1 MPCQTNYFPLII
13 RNGHQKGSSLFF
25 LFFAFYS
32 SSVLHNYK
40 KQALTFSFHPFL
52 PFMYGKLFESSALMH
67 LSAVKSLISALRQ
80 LSHQCVA
87 ATATAFGPSSSQKLG
102 SISFSVERMI
112 SILVNNLHSMWCQWF
127 WIQCLHMFITN
138 MVLHMVF

>member
-1 MPCQTNYFPLII
+1 MGIKRAP
-13 RNGHQKGSSLFF
+13 LFF
-25 LFFAFYS
+25 LFFAFYF

-127 WIQCLHMFITN
+127 WIQCFHMFIAN
-138 MVLHMVF
+138 MVLHIVF

>member
-25 LFFAFYS
+25 IYLFAFYF

-52 PFMYGKLFESSALMH
+52 PFIYGKLFESSALMH
-67 LSAVKSLISALRQ
+67 LSAVKSLLSALRQ

-127 WIQCLHMFITN
+127 SFNVYICLLQLWFCT
-138 MVLHMVF
+138 

>member
-1 MPCQTNYFPLII
+1 MFPENNQPSIDFLINIFIIAMPNKLFSLII

-25 LFFAFYS
+25 LFFAFYF
-32 SSVLHNYK
+32 SSVLHNCK

-112 SILVNNLHSMWCQWF
+112 SILVNNLHSM
-127 WIQCLHMFITN
+127 
-138 MVLHMVF
+138 